1 MNAGKFRVLFLL
13 LIPIIFFSKV
23 IFGNYI
29 FAVGDFTGSDLID
42 LHYPFRYNLK
52 ESLSERRLPIWE
64 SNLAMGFPQFAEGQ
78 TGVLYPPNILLSFFN
93 TEKSV
98 TLSVILAITI
108 ALFSSFYY
116 FRLMQKS
123 LLSSSFG
130 AIAFSFSSFFI
141 TRLKHINLINVASLF
156 PLLLITT
163 HLYFKK
169 RDIKYAIYTGI
180 ILAFMVFAGHPQI
193 TLYSI
198 LTLVLYSIFESF
210 NLSSGENIKTK
221 GLNLV
226 KFLVLSIGLGSALS
240 AIQFLPTL
248 EFASF
253 SSRINTNSALTEDYS
268 FHPLNLISLVSPYH
282 FGNPAVSTYKQ
293 DIKTIGVFWEN
304 STYLGIGPSILA
316 LYWIIRRIKQKKMGG
331 HTGFFV
337 LLSIISILIM
347 LGHRT
352 PLIFIMSK
360 AVPFFSLFRF
370 PVRFNLFLLFSLAFL
385 ATYAFDYFQK
395 KLKGSYKKIFMF
407 IFFPSLIFDLFI
419 FADSYIGYLPLED
432 FRKKPQIV
440 KIFERVERDSNLF
453 RIYNL
458 TQYSKSPYLEYGWK
472 YNPQPLIQ
480 IREAIPPNNNLLYDI
495 DSFTE
500 RGWFE
505 GGISVE
511 RRNNLETAI
520 LLGVL
525 KNPEIIADVLGMFNI
540 KYLISFE
547 EIPGIGISKIRELDL
562 GNYFQNSLKLYEN
575 KKLLPR
581 AYYVTNAI
589 EIGKKDEFFN
599 IISDLSFDPSS
610 SVIIEN
616 SVPVLRKPSLIDTTQ
631 SSNNVV
637 IRKYT
642 DTEVIIQADVKQKGY
657 LILSD
662 IYYPGWK
669 VDINGE
675 EGEILRANYVIRAV
689 RLDPGRNDIRFYYNP
704 DSLIIGGIIS
714 MLALI
719 TSAAI
724 IVRRINSSNT

>member
-29 FAVGDFTGSDLID
+29 FAVGDFTGSDLLD

-52 ESLSERRLPIWE
+52 ASLSEGRLPIWE

-93 TEKSV
+93 TERSIN
-98 TLSVILAITI
+98 LSVILAITI

-116 FRLMQKS
+116 FRLMRKS
-123 LLSSSFG
+123 FLASSFG

-169 RDIKYAIYTGI
+169 RDIKYAFYTGI
-180 ILAFMVFAGHPQI
+180 ILAFMIFAGHPQI

-210 NLSSGENIKTK
+210 NQSLRENIKKK
-221 GLNLV
+221 GLNLI
-226 KFLVLSIGLGSALS
+226 KFFILSIGLGLALS
-240 AIQFLPTL
+240 AVQILPTL
-248 EFASF
+248 EFASLA
-253 SSRINTNSALTEDYS
+253 SRINTNSALTEDYS
-268 FHPLNLISLVSPYH
+268 FHPLNLVSLVSPYH
-282 FGNPAVSTYKQ
+282 FGNPAQSTYNQ
-293 DIKTIGVFWEN
+293 DIKTFGVFWEN
-304 STYLGIGPSILA
+304 STYLGIGPLILA
-316 LYWIIRRIKQKKMGG
+316 LYWIVRRIKQKKIRG
-331 HTGFFV
+331 HTSFFV
-337 LLSIISILIM
+337 LLSIISILLM

-360 AVPFFSLFRF
+360 VIPFFSLFRF

-385 ATYAFDYFQK
+385 ATCAFDYFQK
-395 KLKGSYKKIFMF
+395 KLPGNYKKMFMF

-432 FRKKPQIV
+432 FRRKPQIV
-440 KIFERVERDSNLF
+440 KILEKDSSLF

-472 YNPQPLIQ
+472 NNPQPLIQ
-480 IREAIPPNNNLLYDI
+480 IRESIPPNSNLLYDI

-505 GGISVE
+505 GGLSVE
-511 RRNNLETAI
+511 RRNNLETSI

-547 EIPGIGISKIRELDL
+547 EIPGVGLIKVNELDL
-562 GNYFQNSLKLYEN
+562 GKYFQNSLKLYEN
-575 KKLLPR
+575 QKLLPR
-581 AYYVTNAI
+581 VYYVTNAI
-589 EIGKKDEFFN
+589 EIDRKDEFFN
-599 IISDLSFDPSS
+599 IISDLAFKPSN

-616 SVPVLRKPSLIDTTQ
+616 SVPVLRKPSLIDKTEN
-631 SSNNVV
+631 SNNV
-637 IRKYT
+637 IIQKYS
-642 DTEVIIQADVKQKGY
+642 DTEVIIRAEVKQKGY

-669 VDINGE
+669 VNINGV
-675 EGEILRANYVIRAV
+675 EGEILKANYIARAV
-689 RLDPGRNDIRFYYNP
+689 KLDPGRYDIRFYYYP

-714 MLALI
+714 MLALL
-719 TSAAI
+719 TSTAI
-724 IVRRINSSNT
+724 IAKR